1 MTATRSELQAW
12 LDTWNEN
19 HAAPSANSV
28 VDFLGIELAP
38 EPTLPVGQRRR
49 SPDGVEVIK
58 TDDGTNSWRRYRG
71 KAFLSWFTGA
81 EVAGW
86 EVITDA
92 PPSANSV
99 VDFLGIELAE
109 PEPETPVGQ
118 RRRSPDGVEVVKTDG
133 VSALCWQRYAGVG
146 KAWFSYD
153 AIADWQIVTD
163 APEVPENI
171 IEAVILTLRAD
182 DHEQRERGFTNYR
195 TNAKALARAG
205 LLAGTLPEA
214 PVCEREHLPSHSVR
228 ICLATISDDT
238 IADLAE
244 GAGNPSAPVADAAH
258 RERERRRRV
267 EGRA

>member
-1 MTATRSELQAW
+1 MTVTRSELQAW

-19 HAAPSANSV
+19 HAAPSADSV
-28 VDFLGIELAP
+28 ADFLGIELAT

-49 SPDGVEVIK
+49 SPDGVEVVK
-58 TDDGTNSWRRYRG
+58 TDDGTTDPWRRYRG
-71 KAFLSWFTGA
+71 KTGLCWFTDD
-81 EVAGW
+81 EVADPGPAWFTDDAVADW

-195 TNAKALARAG
+195 THAEALARAG
-205 LLAGTLPEA
+205 LLAGTM
-214 PVCEREHLPSHSVR
+214 
-228 ICLATISDDT
+228 
-238 IADLAE
+238 
-244 GAGNPSAPVADAAH
+244 PVADAAH
-258 RERERRRRV
+258 RERERRLRLHDRDR
-267 EGRA
+267 GGSS

>member
-1 MTATRSELQAW
+1 MTVTRSELQAW

-19 HAAPSANSV
+19 HAAPSADSV
-28 VDFLGIELAP
+28 VDFLGIELADP
-38 EPTLPVGQRRR
+38 EPPVGQRRR
-49 SPDGVEVIK
+49 SPG
-58 TDDGTNSWRRYRG
+58 
-71 KAFLSWFTGA
+71 
-81 EVAGW
+81 
-86 EVITDA
+86 
-92 PPSANSV
+92 
-99 VDFLGIELAE
+99 
-109 PEPETPVGQ
+109 
-118 RRRSPDGVEVVKTDG
+118 GVEVVKTD
-133 VSALCWQRYAGVG
+133 VETTDPWRRYRGTSL
-146 KAWFSYD
+146 AWFTD
-153 AIADWQIVTD
+153 AEVADWQIVTD